1 MLWPELWD
9 TSDMNRNINASVAV
23 QFLRDVLLC
32 KFAKYPEYVRYIFI
46 EMRFYGNEFFYELCP
61 DYTGGYCE
69 SLDLLTTLCM
79 AFKTHVVKIVRLH
92 IRNAFEILEERI
104 PVFTAVER
112 NYTNERSKANSTIAK
127 ERNLLQF
134 ANVYKLRNYSIK
146 ADREKL
152 RHNFSSGKIPDN
164 VGEELYV
171 NVSKGH
177 LAKTS
182 NQVPGGA
189 LPLNYSLHPLAKL
202 SNQVDGE
209 KITLNTPKDPVAKLF
224 NQIFTNDL
232 TLNASKDR
240 SANFPNRDDEQVSLN
255 ASRYQTANLSMEEM
269 RLKLIP
275 LEMFNYL
282 SPERYAY
289 FRSFFQENAFIDP
302 KHFPVVQKNIKI
314 VHLVRDPR
322 GTIHSRKDFD
332 RVPQFTKHQGHSRTI
347 IGVEQLGGNEGGIR
361 LLVMDPSHSPTQ
373 VNQLVHTQTAPSAM
387 RLLRKPLSSMRA
399 KQYQMVAVIGLIETE
414 QEYKRSKILQASIRI
429 PKE

>member
-1 MLWPELWD
+1 MRLKLAKKIIVFTVVFEATLIIANFLLLCSPTCVISSKNNSSHCLKGLQGLPGNDHTQIVLWSRARSGSSFSGELLSVWNTFLSFEPIAMLWPELWD

-46 EMRFYGNEFFYELCP
+46 EMRFYGNEFFDELCP

-112 NYTNERSKANSTIAK
+112 NYTNERSKANSKIAK
-127 ERNLLQF
+127 ERNLLQL
-134 ANVYKLRNYSIK
+134 ANVHKLRNYSIK
-146 ADREKL
+146 GNREKL
-152 RHNFSSGKIPDN
+152 HHNFSSGHRAKTPDN

-182 NQVPGGA
+182 NQVAGGA
-189 LPLNYSLHPLAKL
+189 LPLNFSLHLLAKL
-202 SNQVDGE
+202 PNQVDGE
-209 KITLNTPKDPVAKLF
+209 KLTLNTPKDPVAKLF
-224 NQIFTNDL
+224 NKIFTKDL
-232 TLNASKDR
+232 TLNASKYR
-240 SANFPNRDDEQVSLN
+240 SAKFPYRDDEQVSLN
-255 ASRYQTANLSMEEM
+255 ASRYQTANLSIEEM

-322 GTIHSRKDFD
+322 
-332 RVPQFTKHQGHSRTI
+332 
-347 IGVEQLGGNEGGIR
+347 
-361 LLVMDPSHSPTQ
+361 
-373 VNQLVHTQTAPSAM
+373 
-387 RLLRKPLSSMRA
+387 
-399 KQYQMVAVIGLIETE
+399 
-414 QEYKRSKILQASIRI
+414 
-429 PKE
+429 